1 MKINLVLTFSILSL
15 FATAQEEKQYKVR
28 TVAFYNL
35 ENLFDT
41 ENDTL
46 IFDDDRTPEGKDNWT
61 LERYN
66 NKLDNLSKVLS
77 EIGSEVTKTS
87 PDIIGICE
95 VENLKVIEDLVNH
108 PTLLAKDYGIVHFDS
123 PDERGIDVALL
134 YKKSVFMP
142 TSFDSRRLLLINDE
156 GERNYTRDQ
165 LIVGGLLDDE
175 QYYFLVNHWPSR
187 SGGEARSRPNRMA
200 AAKLSRRIVDSIQ
213 KMNISAKIVGMGD
226 FNDDPDNDSFKKIL
240 KTNPDPEEADKAED
254 AGKRKWLWKR
264 IGGKKRGKREDGKA
278 ESFKPN
284 RDRVAGGKGMAPR
297 DELMKPPSLFN
308 PMEGLYRK
316 GIGSLAYRDKWNL
329 FDQIYFTENILSPE
343 NGTYRFWKAGVFNA
357 PYLLTKKGQ
366 YKGYP
371 YRTYAGGS
379 YAGGYSD
386 HFPVYMYLIREVS
399 SENGKK

>member
-1 MKINLVLTFSILSL
+1 MIVFSILSF
-15 FATAQEEKQYKVR
+15 FATAQEEKQYRIR

-66 NKLDNLSKVLS
+66 KKLDDLSKVLS
-77 EIGSEVTKTS
+77 EIGSDLTKTS

-95 VENLKVIEDLVNH
+95 VENLKVVEDLVNH
-108 PTLLAKDYGIVHFDS
+108 PALLNKNYGIIHFDS

-142 TSFDSRRLLLINDE
+142 TSFDSRRLLLINDD
-156 GERNYTRDQ
+156 GHRNYTRDQ

-175 QYYFLVNHWPSR
+175 HYYFLVNHWPSR

-200 AAKLSRRIVDSIQ
+200 AAKLSRQIIDSVQ
-213 KMNISAKIVGMGD
+213 KLDASAKIVGMGD

-240 KTNPDPEEADKAED
+240 NTNPDPEVADKAE
-254 AGKRKWLWKR
+254 GGVKPKRLWKW
-264 IGGKKRGKREDGKA
+264 IGKKKREKSGDEKEGDFNKSNSDRKASGKKTASTDGL
-278 ESFKPN
+278 P
-284 RDRVAGGKGMAPR
+284 
-297 DELMKPPSLFN
+297 KPPGLFN

-329 FDQIYFTENILSPE
+329 FDQIYFTENVVNPD
-343 NGTYRFWKAGVFNA
+343 NGDYRFWKAGVFNA
-357 PYLLTKKGQ
+357 PYLISKNGQ

-371 YRTYAGGS
+371 FRTYAGGS

-386 HFPVYMYLIREVS
+386 HFPVYVYLIREVPHD
-399 SENGKK
+399 EGKK

>member
-1 MKINLVLTFSILSL
+1 MKIKLVFALTMLSL
-15 FATAQEEKQYKVR
+15 FANAQEKQYKIR

-61 LERYN
+61 LERYHK
-66 NKLDNLSKVLS
+66 KLDNLSKVLS
-77 EIGSEVTKTS
+77 EIGSGVTKTS

-108 PTLLAKDYGIVHFDS
+108 PTLLEKNYGIVHFDS

-134 YKKSVFMP
+134 YKKTVFMP
-142 TSFDSRRLLLINDE
+142 TSFDSRRLLLINDD

-165 LIVGGLLDDE
+165 LVVGGLLDDE

-187 SGGEARSRPNRMA
+187 SGGEFRSRPNRIE

-213 KMNISAKIVGMGD
+213 KLNVTAKIIGMGD

-240 KTNPDPEEADKAED
+240 RTQAEPLEVSEVVK
-254 AGKRKWLWKR
+254 KRKRRKKKEELKTSEDSD
-264 IGGKKRGKREDGKA
+264 IAEEGKDGKDGKDG
-278 ESFKPN
+278 EYKQ
-284 RDRVAGGKGMAPR
+284 VA
-297 DELMKPPSLFN
+297 LIN
-308 PMEGLYRK
+308 PMEKLYRR

-329 FDQIYFTENILSPE
+329 FDQIYFTENLMHPE
-343 NGTYRFWKAGVFNA
+343 DGKYRFWKAGVFKA

-371 YRTYAGGS
+371 YRTYAGGG

-386 HFPVYMYLIREVS
+386 HFPVYIYLIREAES
-399 SENGKK
+399 NYGKR

>member
-1 MKINLVLTFSILSL
+1 MKINLIIAFSIFSFLG
-15 FATAQEEKQYKVR
+15 AAQEEKQYKIR

-46 IFDDDRTPEGKDNWT
+46 IFDEDRTPEGKDNWT

-66 NKLDNLSKVLS
+66 KKLDNLSKVLS
-77 EIGSEVTKTS
+77 EIGLDVTKTS

-108 PTLLAKDYGIVHFDS
+108 STLLAKDYGVVHFDS

-134 YKKSVFMP
+134 YKKSVFLP
-142 TSFDSRRLLLINDE
+142 TSFDSRRLLLINDD
-156 GERNYTRDQ
+156 GKRNYTRDQ

-187 SGGEARSRPNRMA
+187 SGGEARSRPNRME
-200 AAKLSRRIVDSIQ
+200 AAKLSRRIIDSIQ
-213 KMNISAKIVGMGD
+213 KLDISAKIIGMGD

-240 KTNPDPEEADKAED
+240 RTNPEPADVAENETRP
-254 AGKRKWLWKR
+254 KE
-264 IGGKKRGKREDGKA
+264 I
-278 ESFKPN
+278 N
-284 RDRVAGGKGMAPR
+284 
-297 DELMKPPSLFN
+297 LFN
-308 PMEGLYRK
+308 PMEKLYRR

-329 FDQIYFTENILSPE
+329 FDQIYFTENLVDPE
-343 NGTYRFWKAGVFNA
+343 DGKYQFWKAGVFNA
-357 PYLLTKKGQ
+357 TYLVSKKGQ

-371 YRTYAGGS
+371 FRTYAGGS

-386 HFPVYMYLIREVS
+386 HFPVFVYLIREAATDLS
-399 SENGKK
+399 FGEKPK